1 MSVVY
6 IIRWGSIARFPLLLL
21 DKRIRIWG
29 VSLPLALP
37 PNTFAFRIRQ
47 ALCRCKE
54 RTDSHD
60 GSNRQ
65 VPNSCDSNLGVRLGL
80 H

>member
-60 GSNRQ
+60 GFNRQ
-65 VPNSCDSNLGVRLGL
+65 VPNSSDSNLGVRLGL